1 MMFILKSK
9 INREIERA
17 HKRGWRL
24 AECEYKRKLDIALKE
39 QKDIYELIL
48 QEKTLEIESLSSIID
63 QNKMR
68 MIEAS
73 EKELNAK
80 KLYLRA
86 KEVISLVDFEFKK
99 YLEQQCRSMVQ
110 FDKIRNESELFTKQM
125 LLNK

>member
-1 MMFILKSK
+1 MFILKSK
-9 INREIERA
+9 INKEIE
-17 HKRGWRL
+17 KSYKKGWKHSD
-24 AECEYKRKLDIALKE
+24 CDWKRKIDIALKE

-48 QEKTLEIESLSSIID
+48 QEKKLEIESLSSIIE
-63 QNKMR
+63 QNKLQMA
-68 MIEAS
+68 EAS

-99 YLEQQCRSMVQ
+99 HLENSARSMVQ
-110 FDKIRNESELFTKQM
+110 FDKIRNDSELFTKQM

>member
-1 MMFILKSK
+1 LKNPIKRVGNILCD
-9 INREIERA
+9 
-17 HKRGWRL
+17 W
-24 AECEYKRKLDIALKE
+24 KRKIDIALKE

-48 QEKTLEIESLSSIID
+48 QEKKLEIESLSSIIE
-63 QNKMR
+63 QNKLQMA
-68 MIEAS
+68 EAS

-99 YLEQQCRSMVQ
+99 HLENSARSMVQ
-110 FDKIRNESELFTKQM
+110 FDKIRNDSELFTKQM